1 VPALPA
7 PAAGMSNLV
16 NRVLVAVVGLP
27 LVLAAVWVG
36 GWWLF
41 VLLAVAGAVAVHE
54 FVVMAR
60 PLAPLA
66 PAAYVGV
73 FLALL
78 GAQRGGL
85 LWMLAGFLSTLLV
98 AFALNTLA
106 KTRPP
111 ATAAIGATVLA
122 AAWIGFGLAHIVLL
136 RRMGA
141 HPQLIAFTVLLV
153 VFAADTFAYF
163 GGRLFGR
170 HKLAP
175 TLSPGK
181 TWEGF
186 VVGSLVGI
194 FVAFVALYQE
204 RDGYVNIWEALV
216 LGVVVVLVAVAGDLF
231 ESMLKRDMQ
240 VKDTGRL
247 LGGHGGVLDRIDALL
262 FAAPATYYL
271 VRAFGYL

>member
-1 VPALPA
+1 
-7 PAAGMSNLV
+7 MSNLV

-27 LVLAAVWVG
+27 LVLGAVWAG

-41 VLLAVAGAVAVHE
+41 ALVAVAGAVAVHE

-73 FLALL
+73 LLALL
-78 GAQRGGL
+78 GAERGGL

-122 AAWIGFGLAHIVLL
+122 AAWIGFGLGHIVLL
-136 RRMGA
+136 RRMDA

-194 FVAFVALYQE
+194 FVAFVALYQD
-204 RDGYVNIWEALV
+204 RDGYLTIWESLV
-216 LGVVVVLVAVAGDLF
+216 LGLVVVLVAVAGDLF

>member
-1 VPALPA
+1 
-7 PAAGMSNLV
+7 MSNLV

-27 LVLAAVWVG
+27 LVLGAVWAG

-41 VLLAVAGAVAVHE
+41 ALLTVAGAVAVHE

-66 PAAYVGV
+66 PAAYIGV
-73 FLALL
+73 FLALF

-85 LWMLAGFLSTLLV
+85 VWMLAGFLSTLLV

-122 AAWIGFGLAHIVLL
+122 AAWIGFGLGHIVLL
-136 RRMGA
+136 RRMHA

-163 GGRLFGR
+163 AGRLFGR
-170 HKLAP
+170 HKMAP

-186 VVGSLVGI
+186 VVGSLAGI
-194 FVAFVALYQE
+194 FVAFIALYQD
-204 RDGYVNIWEALV
+204 RHSYLNVWEAIV
-216 LGVVVVLVAVAGDLF
+216 LGIVVVLVAVAGDLF

>member
-1 VPALPA
+1 
-7 PAAGMSNLV
+7 MSNFV

-27 LVLAAVWVG
+27 VVLGAVWAG

-41 VLLAVAGAVAVHE
+41 LLVAVAGTIAVHE
-54 FVVMAR
+54 FVLMAR
-60 PLAPLA
+60 SLAPLA

-73 FLALL
+73 LLALL
-78 GAQRGGL
+78 GAERGGL
-85 LWMLAGFLSTLLV
+85 VWMLGGFLSSLVV
-98 AFALNTLA
+98 AFVLNTLA

-122 AAWIGFGLAHIVLL
+122 AAWIGFGLAHIILL
-136 RRMGA
+136 RRL
-141 HPQLIAFTVLLV
+141 HTEPRLISFTVLLV

-194 FVAFVALYQE
+194 FVAFVALYQD
-204 RDGYVNIWEALV
+204 RDHYLTIGEALILGLVIV
-216 LGVVVVLVAVAGDLF
+216 LIAVAGDLF
-231 ESMLKRDMQ
+231 ESMLKRDLQ

-247 LGGHGGVLDRIDALL
+247 LGGHGGILDRIDALL
-262 FAAPATYYL
+262 FAAPATYYV